1 LYPQPIII
9 YKVGIKEDSN
19 IKKKK
24 SMFEVQKHVKR
35 RKLIKLNKKININ
48 PNFEKIMLNEE
59 KILKITIH
67 KDKISIKKV

>member
-1 LYPQPIII
+1 
-9 YKVGIKEDSN
+9 
-19 IKKKK
+19 
-24 SMFEVQKHVKR
+24 MFEVQKHVKR